1 MEILKWKVD
10 GQKNNLTKN
19 VVCTIFFWNYH
30 CKNRWDKIMAE
41 TIMILKGDAT
51 HMIKEVSVY
60 MLYRDG
66 KKSKLLGMYL
76 NKREA
81 FLAVYLLYDVIC
93 RRRHNYYVVCAEA
106 DIGEEPT
113 KINVDREKYSLEFLM
128 ENKDF

>member
-19 VVCTIFFWNYH
+19 VVFTIFFWNYH
-30 CKNRWDKIMAE
+30 CKNRRDKIMAE

-66 KKSKLLGMYL
+66 KKSKLLRQTLEKNLQKSMLTGKNIAL
-76 NKREA
+76 N
-81 FLAVYLLYDVIC
+81 FLWRIRIFKFMEHLFGGDLLIC
-93 RRRHNYYVVCAEA
+93 E
-106 DIGEEPT
+106 
-113 KINVDREKYSLEFLM
+113 
-128 ENKDF
+128 DFIIFFVTDKSVW